1 MVAQVGSGQWILTV
15 RQGGAFY
22 DGAKGPIHI
31 HSVGLYRKLVLGKW
45 FQAANENVFSR
56 ASRRRDRTSALR
68 QASSQAEPQTEAPAS
83 SQAPPWRELLVGP
96 TTSPPTHS
104 QANHRKARHMLFHV
118 SSPKQALLSSGTP
131 SRINLS
137 YSAPGGPIAPEVSI
151 LSLVSLSVGFHRVSS
166 QSGQQLLKLS
176 SE

>member
-45 FQAANENVFSR
+45 FQTANENVFSR

-83 SQAPPWRELLVGP
+83 SQASPLGPQPPLPHTARQ
-96 TTSPPTHS
+96 TTE
-104 QANHRKARHMLFHV
+104 AGLMLFQV
-118 SSPKQALLSSGTP
+118 
-131 SRINLS
+131 
-137 YSAPGGPIAPEVSI
+137 
-151 LSLVSLSVGFHRVSS
+151 
-166 QSGQQLLKLS
+166 
-176 SE
+176 